1 MGGGGE
7 GGGGL
12 GGGGEGGGMKG
23 AALRTFFVYGGTS
36 TCVISG
42 KPSVS
47 AALAALG
54 IAAWSRPVAFRASLT
69 SSKATSTEMAQA
81 DGLLMFVTPRR
92 RAEPRRRR
100 AAGKL

>member
-1 MGGGGE
+1 
-7 GGGGL
+7 
-12 GGGGEGGGMKG
+12 MKG
-23 AALRTFFVYGGTS
+23 AALRTVFVYGGTS
-36 TCVISG
+36 TCVTTPLPS
-42 KPSVS
+42 KPRFAV
-47 AALAALG
+47 AVATLG
-54 IAAWSRPVAFRASLT
+54 IAAWSCFVAFRAWLM